1 VRDPQGVVR
10 IDENKCIGCGN
21 CAKFCPYGVIFMVQA
36 SQKKP
41 FWERFNLL
49 DLLPGRKSPASS
61 SNGHR
66 EMAVK
71 CDLCEGIAGGPA
83 CVRNCPT
90 GAAIRVTPEYF
101 QQAESR

>member
-1 VRDPQGVVR
+1 MCPLPAG
-10 IDENKCIGCGN
+10 I
-21 CAKFCPYGVIFMVQA
+21 AKAPLWQ
-36 SQKKP
+36 
-41 FWERFNLL
+41 RFNLL
-49 DLLPGRKSPASS
+49 DLLPGRISS
-61 SNGHR
+61 ATFGSGHR

-101 QQAESR
+101 QQAESHQG